1 MPRSKNMAGIIK
13 TMPTV
18 LKNAMDNLTPATK
31 KDTIGTKKLAD
42 EYPNEIEK
50 SIANFRFIY
59 YNDLTVQ
66 GLIDNNAITANT
78 KFEIKIKKGYENVK
92 NIEEA
97 RSYIEDRCKKKDWNL
112 DKIITQTVIKAQRDG
127 QCFIQIPIVGG
138 QAHLNPLTYDGENY
152 DFMMI
157 PDPETGKVMGYV
169 QKHPE
174 KPDFNGWE
182 NKKWDELVE
191 LSEKIGDETTTSF
204 IEEEIIHFTIMEED
218 GEAKRMMDAICDKV
232 PDKWDYEGYMI
243 SIAQKTGAVAIVK
256 IGDINH
262 KTDDAKKS
270 FVDTILGVFQR
281 RINKTAV
288 AVPDGVS
295 VDQITNSTLPDI
307 PSYRKTVIDE
317 LYLGLQTP
325 FGMFDT
331 QGSTYASLKEAM
343 NSKTGYGAWVDHL
356 RDLIKESFE
365 SKLIDTDLS
374 LQKEFVE
381 CIGGIE
387 ISYGDGLEEIEP
399 LEPTVE
405 DYNATNEGL
414 EKLAQKQKE
423 KEEEEGGNE
432 E

>member
-1 MPRSKNMAGIIK
+1 MPRSKNVAGIIK
-13 TMPTV
+13 TIPTV

-31 KDTIGTKKLAD
+31 KDTIGTVVLAD

-59 YNDLTVQ
+59 YNDLTIQ
-66 GLIDNNAITANT
+66 GLIDNNAMTANT
-78 KFEIKIKKGYENVK
+78 KFEIKIKKGYEDVK

-97 RSYIEDRCKKKDWNL
+97 RSYIENRCKKKDWNL
-112 DKIITQTVIKAQRDG
+112 DKIITQTLIKAQRDG
-127 QCFIQIPIVGG
+127 QCFIQVPIVGG

-157 PDPETGKVMGYV
+157 PDPETGKVSGYV

-174 KPDFNGWE
+174 KPDFTGWD
-182 NKKWDELVE
+182 KKEWDDLVKI
-191 LSEKIGDETTTSF
+191 SEEVGDETTTSF

-218 GEAKRMMDAICDKV
+218 GEAKRLMDAICDKV
-232 PDKWDYEGYMI
+232 PDKWDYEGFMI

-256 IGDINH
+256 IGDVNH
-262 KTDDAKKS
+262 NNNEARKS
-270 FVDTILGVFQR
+270 FVDTILGVFQG

-295 VDQITNSTLPDI
+295 VEQMTNSTLPDI

-331 QGSTYASLKEAM
+331 QNSTYASLKEAM
-343 NSKTGYGAWVDHL
+343 NSKTGYGAWMAHL
-356 RDLIKESFE
+356 RDLVKEAFE
-365 SKLIDTDLS
+365 DKLIDKDLS
-374 LQKEFVE
+374 LKSEYAE
-381 CIGGIE
+381 CVG
-387 ISYGDGLEEIEP
+387 GLEINYEQDLDEVEP
-399 LEPTVE
+399 LEPTDE
-405 DYNATNEGL
+405 DYSANNEGL
-414 EKLAQKQKE
+414 EQAANNQNE
-423 KEEEEGGNE
+423 NNEGE
-432 E
+432 VIDE